1 MTQNLKLS
9 GRLAV
14 VSGGGGAIGSEVARI
29 LSAAG
34 AAIAILEVNPDS
46 AAAIATEI
54 TAGGGR
60 ARAYICDICS
70 YPAAEKTIQTVAAE
84 MGPVDIL
91 VNVAGGSAR
100 AQAKRFHEQDM
111 AVVEQVIR
119 LNLFGTLHCIRAT
132 VNQMISRNYGKII
145 NFGSSVGLG
154 GLRSFSDY
162 AAAKGAIFSLTKSLA
177 MELGEYN
184 INVNCVS
191 PGPVRRKDEMPVDE
205 AAFCRRT
212 SWLNRLCTPRDIAE
226 AVLFLAGPEADF
238 ITGQNLVVDGGRTL
252 GLTGAGR
259 T

>member
-145 NFGSSVGLG
+145 FGSSVGLEPA
-154 GLRSFSDY
+154 L
-162 AAAKGAIFSLTKSLA
+162 IQ
-177 MELGEYN
+177 
-184 INVNCVS
+184 
-191 PGPVRRKDEMPVDE
+191 
-205 AAFCRRT
+205 
-212 SWLNRLCTPRDIAE
+212 RLCR
-226 AVLFLAGPEADF
+226 
-238 ITGQNLVVDGGRTL
+238 GQRRYLLPDQVPGHGVGRIQHQCEL
-252 GLTGAGR
+252 CLPGTGAAQR
-259 T
+259 RDASR